1 MSNAIYKQLS
11 ATNQVKVGAG
21 KVKGIFVST
30 TASGTITVYD
40 SATASTSDPKI
51 ANTITVA
58 AGTMYLNLADG
69 IWFSNGLYVVLANT
83 AEFTVFYE

>member
-1 MSNAIYKQLS
+1 MANYKQLS

-21 KVKGIFVST
+21 KLYGIFVSST
-30 TASGTITVYD
+30 TAGTIAVYD

-58 AGTMYLNLADG
+58 AGTQYLSFPAG
-69 IWFSNGLYVVLANT
+69 IWFSKGLYIVLANI
-83 AEFTVFYE
+83 AEFTVVYE